1 MRTIVP
7 SRFRGSDAP
16 ESGVRPGAIP
26 TKPPACRPPMPH
38 RDMARVLPS
47 KFDPG
52 LGLHAAPERMFHQSH
67 LSHQVGYLDECIGC
81 VPASHDHMGHGGL
94 GLESCNDFVERQI
107 VVRSEEHTS
116 ELQSLMRISYA
127 VFCLKKKKITKIT

>member
-81 VPASHDHMGHGGL
+81 VPASHDHM
-94 GLESCNDFVERQI
+94 
-107 VVRSEEHTS
+107 RSEEHTS
-116 ELQSLMRISYA
+116 ELQSLMRNSYA
-127 VFCLKKKKITKIT
+127 